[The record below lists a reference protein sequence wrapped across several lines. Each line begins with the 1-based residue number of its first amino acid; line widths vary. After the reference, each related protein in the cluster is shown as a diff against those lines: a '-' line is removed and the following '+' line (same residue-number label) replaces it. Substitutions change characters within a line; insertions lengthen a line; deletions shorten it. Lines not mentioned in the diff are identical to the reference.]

1 MDALHGRKKSHYI
14 LKKTGAKQTERVFS
28 AMCLSI
34 AVAAILML
42 YGHLISETA
51 AAKVL
56 ASMKH

>member
-34 AVAAILML
+34 AVSSYTDAV
-42 YGHLISETA
+42 G
-51 AAKVL
+51 
-56 ASMKH
+56 ASHF